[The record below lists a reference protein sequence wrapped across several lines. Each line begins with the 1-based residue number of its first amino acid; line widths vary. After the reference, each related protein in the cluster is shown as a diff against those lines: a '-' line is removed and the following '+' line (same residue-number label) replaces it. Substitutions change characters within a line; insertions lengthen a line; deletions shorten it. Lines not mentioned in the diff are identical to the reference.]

1 MSATPALQKIG
12 DDEFFEAVRDKPL
25 SFKNNLIH
33 LWYEDHEAAWA
44 LVELDLELDSHTS
57 LSELRDMAAAARAIQ
72 QMSLAGPLSFN
83 ASSSLQVLSSA
94 AAGMVPLEA
103 YPVAYSE
110 SRVYACPEVQSKAD
124 QAAQT
129 VESKQKARP
138 ARPFHLMSISGI
150 LNPNTSATPHGSS
163 AGEAV
168 EAQPEIQPA
177 ANPEAQLAAQAA
189 KPKRKTASPI
199 PATRRSKRL
208 QSSAVETGEA
218 GPDNGKITIRFPDHD
233 VFEGLPIRQWRQV
246 ETVVGSAPEAEPVK
260 GKDAWPEPPMPRD
273 SHLLPEVSQQLLR
286 AARAGRL
293 YKPAEPAND
302 DDKENADEEKETK
315 ETQKGFAARKW
326 TQVPR
331 HLEEPEREYLA
342 KRRKG
347 LPSAYANLSG
357 LIGPLVQTG
366 EMRKTKVKKTDAAGN
381 VHIYEVLVEPGKTLE
396 NEVVETEPAAAQPAE
411 VAVPGTVVEGVG
423 IVNADGLVVASDI
436 IQPTPPRRRPPPPR
450 RKPKKGPGRGRK
462 RVVFEP
468 GTEGARGSLGSNQIT
483 SAGTQAATTA
493 GESTSG
499 VPSTGSDTPMADAG
513 NEEGSGE
520 DGDESD
526 ESEDDNDREEESSRT
541 TRHPLPQGSLQVLQ
555 RRRPYNSLPQLGYR
569 VH

>member
-1 MSATPALQKIG
+1 M
-12 DDEFFEAVRDKPL
+12 
-25 SFKNNLIH
+25 
-33 LWYEDHEAAWA
+33 
-44 LVELDLELDSHTS
+44 
-57 LSELRDMAAAARAIQ
+57 
-72 QMSLAGPLSFN
+72 
-83 ASSSLQVLSSA
+83 
-94 AAGMVPLEA
+94 
-103 YPVAYSE
+103 
-110 SRVYACPEVQSKAD
+110 
-124 QAAQT
+124 
-129 VESKQKARP
+129 
-138 ARPFHLMSISGI
+138 
-150 LNPNTSATPHGSS
+150 
-163 AGEAV
+163 
-168 EAQPEIQPA
+168 
-177 ANPEAQLAAQAA
+177 
-189 KPKRKTASPI
+189 
-199 PATRRSKRL
+199 
-208 QSSAVETGEA
+208 
-218 GPDNGKITIRFPDHD
+218 
-233 VFEGLPIRQWRQV
+233 
-246 ETVVGSAPEAEPVK
+246 GSAPEAEPVK

-526 ESEDDNDREEESSRT
+526 ESEDDNDREEGELSDDAPPSPARQPASAPTPPPVQQPAPAGVSS
-541 TRHPLPQGSLQVLQ
+541 PLTPIQFTKRPSDSVTPAIIVDHHVDREPSSSPDLPLAAVSHSRQGSLT
-555 RRRPYNSLPQLGYR
+555 RPPGSGASPPKEKDGDATFSDGEVDLFGSLERHLEKESQSANGA
-569 VH
+569 